1 MSGVLDI
8 DLGWKDLL
16 KELRGLSKKEIKAG
30 IQGGKTKDGT
40 ADLVTVAAVQEFGA
54 MIFQHPGE
62 VTVYRKVKKDG
73 SFANNGRF
81 AKKSKANFSSTHRS
95 MGRLILIPERSFVRS
110 TFDEKADEIEEK
122 AKDVI
127 VAAVNRTDV
136 NKALNLAGQYIEGEI
151 KKKIG
156 NGPFVPNAPA
166 TIRKKKSSN
175 PLIDTGHMRQSVRY
189 KIGGRSDE

>member
-8 DLGWKDLL
+8 DLGWKNLL

-81 AKKSKANFSSTHRS
+81 AKKSKANFSS
-95 MGRLILIPERSFVRS
+95 MGRLIIIPERSFIRA
-110 TFDEKADEIEEK
+110 TFDEKSDEIGERAE
-122 AKDVI
+122 
-127 VAAVNRTDV
+127 AAVTAIINGADV
-136 NKALNLAGQYIEGEI
+136 SKALARTGQYIEGEI
-151 KKKIG
+151 KRKIG
-156 NGPFVPNAPA
+156 SGPFTPNSPA
-166 TIRKKKSSN
+166 TIRKKKSSK

-189 KIGGRSDE
+189 EIGDRSDE

>member
-8 DLGWKDLL
+8 DLGWKNLL

-40 ADLVTVAAVQEFGA
+40 ADLVTVATVQEFGA
-54 MIFQHPGE
+54 MIFQHP
-62 VTVYRKVKKDG
+62 KVKKDG

-95 MGRLILIPERSFVRS
+95 MGRLIIIPERSFIRA
-110 TFDEKADEIEEK
+110 TFDEKSDEIGERAE
-122 AKDVI
+122 
-127 VAAVNRTDV
+127 AAVTAIINGAD
-136 NKALNLAGQYIEGEI
+136 GQYIEGEI
-151 KKKIG
+151 KRKIG
-156 NGPFVPNAPA
+156 SGPFTPNSPA
-166 TIRKKKSSN
+166 TIRKKKSSK

-189 KIGGRSDE
+189 EIGDRSDE

>member
-62 VTVYRKVKKDG
+62 VTVYRKVKKMVVLQIMEDLQK
-73 SFANNGRF
+73 NR
-81 AKKSKANFSSTHRS
+81 KRILVV
-95 MGRLILIPERSFVRS
+95 LIEVW
-110 TFDEKADEIEEK
+110 
-122 AKDVI
+122 
-127 VAAVNRTDV
+127 
-136 NKALNLAGQYIEGEI
+136 
-151 KKKIG
+151 
-156 NGPFVPNAPA
+156 
-166 TIRKKKSSN
+166 
-175 PLIDTGHMRQSVRY
+175 
-189 KIGGRSDE
+189 GG